1 MLERPELTIDG
12 VKRCVLRS
20 IAVVTL
26 TLSASFMV
34 AADAKAQVSAEAEQA
49 CTPDV
54 FRLCNAYIPD
64 RGRITA
70 CLRANRRALSA
81 PCAGVFSSKATR
93 VAKAK
98 RGKAKRGKAD
108 RRRAKRRR

>member
-1 MLERPELTIDG
+1 MLERPELTIG
-12 VKRCVLRS
+12 GLKRWVLRS
-20 IAVVTL
+20 MAVVTL
-26 TLSASFMV
+26 AFAATAMV
-34 AADAKAQVSAEAEQA
+34 GTDAKAQVSAEAEQA

-54 FRLCNAYIPD
+54 FRLCNAFIPD

-81 PCAGVFSSKATR
+81 PCAGVFSPKKATR
-93 VAKAK
+93 VA
-98 RGKAKRGKAD
+98 KAKRGKAD

>member
-1 MLERPELTIDG
+1 MFYRSGMTIQSA
-12 VKRCVLRS
+12 KRWVLRS
-20 IAVVTL
+20 LAVGAL
-26 TLSASFMV
+26 ALSANVMV

-54 FRLCNAYIPD
+54 FRLCNAFIPD

-81 PCAGVFSSKATR
+81 PCAGVFSPKKATR
-93 VAKAK
+93 FAKSK
-98 RGKAKRGKAD
+98 RGKAS
-108 RRRAKRRR
+108 RRAAKRRR

>member
-1 MLERPELTIDG
+1 MLQKSGEQRVGRAKRLALHLLAVTALGLTA
-12 VKRCVLRS
+12 
-20 IAVVTL
+20 AV
-26 TLSASFMV
+26 TLSAT
-34 AADAKAQVSAEAEQA
+34 ARAQAVDAEQA

-81 PCAGVFSSKATR
+81 PCAGVFSPKKATR

-98 RGKAKRGKAD
+98 RGKARKSGK
-108 RRRAKRRR
+108 KRR